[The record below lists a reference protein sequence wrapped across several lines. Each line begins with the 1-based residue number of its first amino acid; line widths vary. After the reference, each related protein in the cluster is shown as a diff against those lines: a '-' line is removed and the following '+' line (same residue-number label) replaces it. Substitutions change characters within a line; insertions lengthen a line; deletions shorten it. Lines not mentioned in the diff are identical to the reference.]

1 MLVTLAIVAAA
12 LAGFLLGGWLGWRQH
27 AQGAERELARMTQL
41 REEAEARFKVLAA
54 DILEATTRRFAE
66 QSQTNLGTLLDPLRT
81 RLGEFQ
87 QRVEQV
93 YMDEAEKRL
102 SLKLQVDQ
110 LVQLNQALST
120 DARNLTDALRGSNKA
135 QGNWGEAILERL
147 LETAGLVR
155 DVHFRVQDA
164 QVNAAGQRVQPDV
177 VLLLP
182 EERRLVVD
190 SKVSLLAFE
199 EACNAESDDA
209 RDAAIRRHV
218 QSLRTHVRGLSAR
231 EYETIYD
238 VSLDFVVLFVP
249 VEPAFLMAVSN
260 DATLA
265 QEAWDRNVLLVSPS
279 TLLFVLRTVAF
290 LWRQEQQQR
299 NTKEIVD
306 RATKMYEKLAGFVE
320 DLETVGTRLEAARES
335 YAAAF
340 SKLST
345 GNGNVL
351 RQARQLEE
359 LGIRKPK
366 RLPKALA
373 AAAADERDDSAGHDG
388 AIPDAPRL
396 PDPSPGDPS

>member
-1 MLVTLAIVAAA
+1 MLITLAIVAAA

-54 DILEATTRRFAE
+54 EILDATTRRFAE
-66 QSQTNLGTLLDPLRT
+66 QSQANLGSLLDPLRT

-87 QRVEQV
+87 QRVERV
-93 YMDEAEKRL
+93 YAEEAEKRL

-120 DARNLTDALRGSNKA
+120 DARNLTEALRGSNKA

-182 EERRLVVD
+182 EERRLVID

-199 EACNAESDDA
+199 AACNADSEEA
-209 RDAAIRRHV
+209 RDEAIRRHV

-265 QEAWDRNVLLVSPS
+265 QEAWDRNILLVSPS

-299 NTKEIVD
+299 NTREIVD

-320 DLETVGTRLEAARES
+320 DLETVGARLDSARDS

-345 GNGNVL
+345 GNANVL

-366 RLPKALA
+366 RMPKALA
-373 AAAADERDDSAGHDG
+373 AAAADERDDGADLDG